1 MTAVDVLLFAFRGVT
16 CLLCL
21 SSEPFLESLL
31 VGCVVHKERW
41 LLCGNLHQG
50 LPVLMAVLELNDPQ
64 VMVLASFYCFRRDLS
79 FIFSLKNTLI

>member
-31 VGCVVHKERW
+31 VGYVVHKERW
-41 LLCGNLHQG
+41 LLCGNKVFTSRLTRSDGRSGTQ
-50 LPVLMAVLELNDPQ
+50 
-64 VMVLASFYCFRRDLS
+64 
-79 FIFSLKNTLI
+79 